1 MQSNIKKCFFHKN
14 IECRSDLQGWDGL
27 RYICL
32 RNMHSYFTQK
42 YGIGYVIRDLRYTM
56 CIKGIYFVIQG
67 MYSEITGPTLPYLKQ
82 RVDSNYE
89 QIGRALAARSVG
101 FLTGSLTGGILC
113 DRYDTEV
120 MLFTL
125 HLKTTI

>member
-1 MQSNIKKCFFHKN
+1 M
-14 IECRSDLQGWDGL
+14 
-27 RYICL
+27 
-32 RNMHSYFTQK
+32 YF
-42 YGIGYVIRDLRYTM
+42 M
-56 CIKGIYFVIQG
+56 IQG

-113 DRYDTEV
+113 DRYNGAFPKWNKNTVNSGNLVKSEN
-120 MLFTL
+120 
-125 HLKTTI
+125 H